1 MIAYLLA
8 NNLPNTATALR
19 VELSLGED
27 IFDAPTVKKYDT
39 LLEKKWTTIARL
51 HKKVCLL

>member
-19 VELSLGED
+19 VELNLGED
-27 IFDAPTVKKYDT
+27 VFDAPTVKK
-39 LLEKKWTTIARL
+39 I
-51 HKKVCLL
+51 